1 MQKEYFTLPTH
12 WASALINGDLSGYE
26 SDDLEAIREFTG
38 DMVHQYGSCHCIDVG
53 EDVNFIRHHDASVYG
68 VLACDCSTYT
78 FDITK

>member
-1 MQKEYFTLPTH
+1 MTFEYFTLPTH
-12 WASALINGDLSGYE
+12 WATALVNGDLTGFDD
-26 SDDLEAIREFTG
+26 DDLKHIEEFTE
-38 DMVHQYGSCHCIDVG
+38 DMVHQYGKCWCVDVG